1 MSDDHAHERFCAEG
15 LSLPASASPR
25 VITHDEVRQ
34 HNGRGGENF
43 WAVVDGYVVD
53 ATDMVNSH
61 LGGLKKLLTTDAPG
75 VGASGKAF
83 GFSFTRGRN
92 AHFPETGKSFHEG
105 VQRFLNGRG
114 EPFFAS
120 RRGDLLFARQDRHT
134 GPIAV
139 MIDDAQAR

>member
-1 MSDDHAHERFCAEG
+1 MAVVSDDHAHERFCAEG

-25 VITHDEVRQ
+25 VITGDEVRQ

-53 ATDMVNSH
+53 ATDLVNSH
-61 LGGLKKLLTTDAPG
+61 PGGLKKLLTTDAPG

-92 AHFPETGKSFHEG
+92 AHFPQTGKSFHEG
-105 VQRFLNGRG
+105 VQVFLSGRG
-114 EPFFAS
+114 EPFLPPVEVTFS
-120 RRGDLLFARQDRHT
+120 SHGKVVILGQLQS
-134 GPIAV
+134 
-139 MIDDAQAR
+139 